1 MTQSILV
8 IGSTGKQGNAVVREL
23 LSEGWKV
30 RAFTR
35 NKQNDKL
42 ANIKDGN
49 LEIFEGDLSNQNDL
63 EQAMNEQY
71 GVYCVQPII
80 QNDVEQE
87 LQQGKA
93 IIDTA
98 VKKIFLMLYI
108 VLQEALTEIV
118 QVHTLKR

>member
-98 VKKIFLMLYI
+98 VKKILMLYI

>member
-71 GVYCVQPII
+71 GVYCV
-80 QNDVEQE
+80 
-87 LQQGKA
+87 
-93 IIDTA
+93 
-98 VKKIFLMLYI
+98 
-108 VLQEALTEIV
+108 
-118 QVHTLKR
+118 